1 MKNKENQQKICG
13 IYIGNNFS
21 GIAINGKIIS
31 NQRIK
36 NQTIIPTII
45 AFEKDRKDSI
55 IGENIQT
62 HLDNNKENT
71 IYGFINLIGKK
82 FSDSEVQKFIGE
94 VNFKIKKKMRMKMR

>member
-45 AFEKDRKDSI
+45 AFEKILLYFLLNLNFLK
-55 IGENIQT
+55 Q
-62 HLDNNKENT
+62 
-71 IYGFINLIGKK
+71 IY
-82 FSDSEVQKFIGE
+82 
-94 VNFKIKKKMRMKMR
+94 